1 MSQTR
6 IGRDANGQGAARLDA
21 ARPTCEIRSGEGAAD
36 EEDEQEGEQDCQGV
50 IESEPC
56 QRAEGRTS
64 AVSRAVPVVGELE
77 ATVVVGGDACAGH
90 SGADGRRA
98 IKSVRKRERARAS
111 CAQQAQR

>member
-1 MSQTR
+1 MER
-6 IGRDANGQGAARLDA
+6 VRLDWMPPP
-21 ARPTCEIRSGEGAAD
+21 PTCEVRSGEGAAD

-98 IKSVRKRERARAS
+98 IKSVRKRERAS
-111 CAQQAQR
+111 CGQQAQR